1 MQKRFLATSGCAVLL
16 SFALTA
22 CGGGGGVSSTP
33 PPPNAI
39 TPAPA
44 PTPTPTPTPT
54 PPPTPAPGINYDTP
68 EYRSSNGA
76 VSSNAI
82 SAYDAGATGLGIKVG
97 IIDSGVNA
105 NLAEFAGKIDPAS
118 RDVAGNRGMGD
129 QDGHGTAVSATIAAA
144 KNDSGM
150 QGVAFGSTIVMMRA
164 DDPGTC
170 TDPSGDGCSFFDNSI
185 AAGMNAAVAAGVK
198 VINMSLGGSQP
209 SGQLLSA
216 MQNAVNH
223 GVILV
228 ISAGNDGTDPTKG
241 TNSDPFALIPA
252 QTFPGQVI
260 IAGALN
266 GSGSIAS
273 FSNRAGSGANW
284 TLMALGSG
292 VRTINQN
299 GQLSLWSGTSFSAPI
314 ISGAVALM
322 AQAFPNLT
330 AKEIVDILFSTADDL
345 GAAGTDTTYG
355 HGRLNIQRAFQ
366 PIGTSSLAGTQMAV
380 TNSDLPDAAGDAV
393 GDPKT
398 GGSFGAIILD
408 GYDRAFVVDLA
419 RTMRKAQQ
427 EPQLTRALQG
437 GTRFAGASA
446 GPLSVSLTVAE
457 RHDGRLGYD
466 VSQLGIGPED
476 ARMAHLVAGSAV
488 ARLGPKTAAAFG
500 IRESAKALERRLTG
514 AEAGAFLVARDVAG
528 NPGFSANRDD
538 SMAVR
543 REAGKFGFTLSGET
557 GEVWNGAKTTAPGSP
572 YRWTSIAVDRHLGRT
587 WLSAG
592 MSRLEEKQSVLGG
605 HMSQALGGDG
615 ASSLFLDLEARRD
628 LGSGFSAGLTARK
641 GWTDF
646 AGGKFETS
654 AYGFDLTRLSVFNAG
669 DRLGLRVSQPLRVA
683 NGGFNLFLPTS
694 YDYLTGIATSSWQ
707 HYSMSPSGREID
719 TELSYST
726 GLLDG
731 NAWLGGNLFLRKDP
745 GHIAN
750 ADADIGAAI
759 RFSFDF

>member
-1 MQKRFLATSGCAVLL
+1 MQKRFLATSGCAVVLA
-16 SFALTA
+16 FALGA
-22 CGGGGGVSSTP
+22 CGGGGGGVNSTP
-33 PPPNAI
+33 PPPTTI
-39 TPAPA
+39 TPAP
-44 PTPTPTPTPT
+44 TPSPTPTPT
-54 PPPTPAPGINYDTP
+54 PPPTPTPGIDYDTP
-68 EYRSSNGA
+68 EYRASNGA

-97 IIDSGVNA
+97 VIDSGVNP
-105 NLAEFAGKIDPAS
+105 NLAEFAGRIDPAS

-150 QGVAFGSTIVMMRA
+150 HGVAFDSTIVMMRA

-228 ISAGNDGTDPTKG
+228 ISAGNDGTDQTKG
-241 TNSDPFALIPA
+241 VNSDPFALIPA

-266 GSGSIAS
+266 SSGSIAS

-292 VRTINQN
+292 VRTIDQN

-314 ISGAVALM
+314 ITGAVALM

-345 GAAGTDTTYG
+345 GVAGTDTTYG

-380 TNSDLPDAAGDAV
+380 TSSDLPDASGDAGG
-393 GDPKT
+393 GDPQT

-419 RTMRKAQQ
+419 KTMRKAQP

-437 GTRFAGASA
+437 GTRLAGASA

-466 VSQLGIGPED
+466 VSRLGIGPED

-488 ARLGPKTAAAFG
+488 ARLDPKTAAAFG

-514 AEAGAFLVARDVAG
+514 AEAGAFLVARDIAG
-528 NPGFSANRDD
+528 NPGFSANRNN

-543 REAGKFGFTLSGET
+543 REVGKFGFTLSGET
-557 GEVWNGAKTTAPGSP
+557 GEVWNGAKTTASGSP

-615 ASSLFLDLEARRD
+615 ASSLFLDLEARRE

-654 AYGFDLTRLSVFNAG
+654 AYGFDLTRLGVLNAG
-669 DRLGLRVSQPLRVA
+669 DRLGLRVSQPLRVT

-745 GHIAN
+745 GHIAD
-750 ADADIGAAI
+750 ADADVGAAI
-759 RFSFDF
+759 RFSLDF